1 MCEGGRIVYH
11 LRKQIE
17 NSINSV
23 ILIGNQ
29 AQGTLGWKLSNGVK
43 DIKIFKDKLK
53 VNAKIFNFPS
63 LSGHGDCNSLVKYIS
78 FMEGKLTKLFLVH
91 GDRKSQI
98 DLKNKLGIYNIEYT
112 KFLEKYTL
120 K

>member
-29 AQGTLGWKLSNGVK
+29 AQG
-43 DIKIFKDKLK
+43 
-53 VNAKIFNFPS
+53 
-63 LSGHGDCNSLVKYIS
+63 H
-78 FMEGKLTKLFLVH
+78 
-91 GDRKSQI
+91 
-98 DLKNKLGIYNIEYT
+98 
-112 KFLEKYTL
+112 
-120 K
+120 